1 MSCAVAIPVVARFI
15 VMRADAAPCDE
26 MSGVA
31 FPATPEREARFGNA
45 GDAVVD
51 TVLASM
57 VNDAFGL
64 RCWVRGYLEKSGMM
78 PLQEAVDGLQ
88 DFAISTALVE
98 FVGQDAVQAIVA
110 EAFQHRRCG
119 TC

>member
-26 MSGVA
+26 MSVVA
-31 FPATPEREARFGNA
+31 FPATPARQARFGNA

-51 TVLASM
+51 TV
-57 VNDAFGL
+57 FGL